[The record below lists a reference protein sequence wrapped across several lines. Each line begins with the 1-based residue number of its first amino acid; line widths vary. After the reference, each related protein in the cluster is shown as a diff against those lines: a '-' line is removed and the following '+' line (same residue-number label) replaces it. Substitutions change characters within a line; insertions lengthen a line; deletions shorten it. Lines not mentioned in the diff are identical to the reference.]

1 MMTDD
6 EATRCLIGSSNV
18 SRFYKADEFP
28 NFTLCIMSKCCTV
41 ESFKVRMEELEERN
55 TEVIVS
61 VIENFFCN
69 AVGDIQDEK
78 RIDEKIEEVLK
89 DFLMVIKVTAER
101 LGGSRFALSQPIR
114 RPRDVWYTTR
124 LSNITK
130 MFCDGI
136 GKLGLKNVSWIEA
149 PTEKEQ
155 IFDLLGVHLTKD
167 AGIYFVESLMS
178 RASEFF
184 RAELMDVIEDEIE
197 EDTDI
202 LMLEDGNRK
211 KNKDGRLQV
220 LEKDFT
226 NFKADVLKRRH
237 FDSMVT
243 MRLAENQDVELNKAK
258 EDRVIINGLTN
269 TTPCPVG
276 LEEKKKW
283 LLDMVTPI
291 AESILEGSAK
301 EIAFVSL
308 AGKQDRDIPLCEV
321 RFKSREMAIKIRR
334 EFGKRKKEGKEFG
347 KIAIFNSVTLATR
360 VRIEI
365 LWAIAK
371 KSCNDKE
378 IASVQSYSSRP
389 TLLIKD
395 REGRR
400 KPMNFGFADA
410 VKRYGRILR
419 EGDLAS
425 AYRKAGTSF
434 EGQLQQNFVVLHDL
448 NQARPGPWGG
458 KGGAVTTT
466 FPQSERKR
474 AREPEGNKGAKGP
487 KGPKGPGKAGGRGG
501 RQGNAKTAGK

>member
-1 MMTDD
+1 MTE

-18 SRFYKADEFP
+18 SRFYKVEEFP
-28 NFTLCIMSKCCTV
+28 NFVECSMSKCCTV
-41 ESFKVRMEELEERN
+41 ETFKVRMEELEERN
-55 TEVIVS
+55 KEVIIS

-69 AVGDIQDEK
+69 AVGDIQEEK
-78 RIDEKIEEVLK
+78 RIDEKIEEVIE
-89 DFLMVIKVTAER
+89 DFLMVVKVTAER

-114 RPRDVWYTTR
+114 RPRDLWYTAR
-124 LSNITK
+124 LAKITK
-130 MFCDGI
+130 RFCDGI
-136 GKLGLKNVSWIEA
+136 GMLSLKNVSWIEA

-155 IFDLLGVHLTKD
+155 IFDPLGVHLTKD
-167 AGIYFVESLMS
+167 SGVFFVESLMS
-178 RASEFF
+178 KASEFF
-184 RAELMDVIEDEIE
+184 AAELMELVEDENE
-197 EDTDI
+197 EEEDI
-202 LMLEDGNRK
+202 LMLDAGTK
-211 KNKDGRLQV
+211 KKKEEKLQA
-220 LEKDFT
+220 LEKDLT
-226 NFKADVLKRRH
+226 SFKADVLKRRH

-243 MRLAENQDVELNKAK
+243 MRLAENQDVDQNKAK

-276 LEEKKKW
+276 LEEKNKW

-291 AESILEGSAK
+291 VESIVEGSAK

-321 RFKSREMAIKIRR
+321 RFKSREMAVKIRR
-334 EFGKRKKEGKEFG
+334 EFGKKKKDGKDFG
-347 KIAIFNSVTLATR
+347 RVAIFNSVTLATR

-371 KSCNDKE
+371 KSSNEKE
-378 IASVQSYSSRP
+378 IASVLSYSSRP

-395 REGRR
+395 REGKRR
-400 KPMNFGFADA
+400 PMNFGFSDA

-425 AYRKAGTSF
+425 AYRKAGSSF

-448 NQARPGPWGG
+448 NQAKPGPWGG
-458 KGGAVTTT
+458 KGGATT

-474 AREPEGNKGAKGP
+474 AREPEVKKGTKGP
-487 KGPKGPGKAGGRGG
+487 KGPKGPKGTGKAGGRGG
-501 RQGNAKTAGK
+501 MQGSSKSVGK